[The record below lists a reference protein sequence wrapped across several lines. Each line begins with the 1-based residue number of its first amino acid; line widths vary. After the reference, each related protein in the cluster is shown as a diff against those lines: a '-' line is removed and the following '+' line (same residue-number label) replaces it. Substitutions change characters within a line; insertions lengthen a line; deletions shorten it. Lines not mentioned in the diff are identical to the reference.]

1 MEIIKKGAVILLV
14 MSLVCPISGSAQNQ
28 NTANKISNTANE
40 IGNTANEIGNT
51 ANEIG
56 NTAKTIVGLF
66 KRKKNNTEESNAT
79 DVTNAS
85 VSGESSF
92 AEEAFRI
99 ITNHPDFKIKVLRCE
114 ASGSTCV
121 IDMIFENIG
130 SQDVNIKI
138 YGGDWLNSTSVAYD
152 DEANKYNGQ
161 NFLVAIANHGLTYY
175 YQEIDL
181 PAGIPL
187 KARVQIEGVKASV
200 RMFRRIDLNIQC
212 DSWGLDGYK
221 GKTVKLFNVPI
232 SREGDE

>member
-14 MSLVCPISGSAQNQ
+14 MSFVCPISGSAQNQ

-40 IGNTANEIGNT
+40 VSNTANEIGNT

-66 KRKKNNTEESNAT
+66 KRKKNNTEGSNAT
-79 DVTNAS
+79 DAAL
-85 VSGESSF
+85 SGESSF

-99 ITNHPDFKIKVLRCE
+99 VTNHPDFKIKVLRCE

-121 IDMIFENIG
+121 IDMVFENIG
-130 SQDVNIKI
+130 SQDVEIAI
-138 YGGDWLNSTSVAYD
+138 DGGYAGGSVAYD
-152 DEANKYNGQ
+152 DEGNRYDNSNLEA
-161 NFLVAIANHGLTYY
+161 AIANKSLSVYGSSSA
-175 YQEIDL
+175 L

-187 KARVQIEGVKASV
+187 KVRVQIKGIPVSV
-200 RMFRRIDLNIQC
+200 RMFRRIDLGVTC
-212 DSWGLDGYK
+212 DSWHFDRDNQ
-221 GKTVKLFNVPI
+221 VKLFNVPI

>member
-14 MSLVCPISGSAQNQ
+14 MSFVCPISGSAQNQ
-28 NTANKISNTANE
+28 NTTNKISNTANE

-66 KRKKNNTEESNAT
+66 KRKKNNTEGSNAT
-79 DVTNAS
+79 DAAL
-85 VSGESSF
+85 SGESSF

-221 GKTVKLFNVPI
+221 GKMVKLFNVPI